1 MSAPPTGSEQAT
13 GTRPAP
19 HGIVLD
25 GGRPPSNSFVLPQ
38 HKIVYI
44 SVTKVACTALR
55 WMLADLAGEDPE
67 RFYEANG
74 PHLTRL
80 MTVHDTRD
88 RWHVVRRLSE
98 MSPEEVAEISVDN
111 GWFVFAAVRDP
122 WSRLWSA
129 WESKL
134 LTRHPGFVRK
144 YGDQPWFPRIPRSP
158 DDVVADFRTFV
169 ETHPWTTDPQLVRD
183 SHFWP
188 QVRSVRPDGLG
199 YSGVYDL
206 SALSR
211 LVADLHAHLAGLGLD
226 RDELY
231 MPRANETPLALTSD
245 VLAGGVAEQVRELYR
260 PDFDRLGDRW
270 RLEDLRLAEPWSP
283 DAMRAVRFQAEVNE
297 RIGDLAAHNRR
308 LRRELREAQRRRPG
322 RRPEESAAEPAP
334 EAAAATGASR
344 LAGLTRTAAVRGRA
358 LASRVRHTGS

>member
-1 MSAPPTGSEQAT
+1 MSALPTGPQDTA

-25 GGRPPSNSFVLPQ
+25 GGRPPSNSFVLPE

-44 SVTKVACTALR
+44 SVTKVACTSLR

-67 RFYEANG
+67 RFYDANG

-98 MSPEEVAEISVDN
+98 MPPGEVAEVSVDN
-111 GWFVFAAVRDP
+111 GWFVFAVVRDP

-129 WESKL
+129 WESKF

-144 YGDQPWFPRIPRSP
+144 YGDQPWFPRVPRSP
-158 DDVVADFRTFV
+158 DDVVEDFRTFV

-183 SHFWP
+183 AHFYP
-188 QVRSVRPDGLG
+188 QVRSVRADGLG

-206 SALSR
+206 SAMPA
-211 LVADLHAHLAGLGLD
+211 LVHDLHEHLAGLGLD

-231 MPRANETPLALTSD
+231 MPRANETPLALTAE
-245 VLAGGVAEQVRELYR
+245 VLGDGVAERIRELYR
-260 PDFDRLGDRW
+260 PDFERFGDRW
-270 RLEDLRLAEPWSP
+270 RLEDLRLADQWSP
-283 DAMRAVRFQAEVNE
+283 DAMRAVRFQAEVNQ
-297 RIGDLAAHNRR
+297 RIGDLARLNRR
-308 LRRELREAQRRRPG
+308 LRRELRDAKRRGRRRK
-322 RRPEESAAEPAP
+322 
-334 EAAAATGASR
+334 AAAAPAPSPRSAIRG
-344 LAGLTRTAAVRGRA
+344 LAGTAVARARA
-358 LASRVRHTGS
+358 LGSRVRHARS